1 MSTLETLDSQET
13 LETYSITFE
22 QMILYKDYIC
32 LDIFKHMKD
41 TCMPPGNDLDVLSTQ
56 KYPQFDFSHTSEW
69 QFVQKLC

>member
-22 QMILYKDYIC
+22 QMIFYKDYIC

-56 KYPQFDFSHTSEW
+56 KYPQFDSSHTSEW
-69 QFVQKLC
+69 KFVQKLC